1 MVTDWISREVCRLER
16 KYNEPDPLA
25 LCERMGI
32 LVLFQPMGTYTG
44 ACKGFFLS
52 QSRMRSITI
61 NSDLP
66 EPLQRVIAAHE
77 LGHAVLH
84 RKEAGVCQLPI
95 FPKARPSEAAHL
107 VSLCARLL
115 RHNRPALLHLQSPQV
130 RSTAETCLYRSC
142 FSAASSQPPVFL
154 FSLFILPPDRCPV
167 CVRYFPDVSSF

>member
-1 MVTDWISREVCRLER
+1 
-16 KYNEPDPLA
+16 
-25 LCERMGI
+25 MGI

-84 RKEAGVCQLPI
+84 RKEAGVSAFHDFAL
-95 FPKARPSEAAHL
+95 FDRTSAKEYEANVFAAEL
-107 VSLCARLL
+107 LLDDREVMERLREDRSFFGFAQSLRVPPELLDFKLRILKRKGYDVIDPPLAAPGSFLKDVEMGVSR
-115 RHNRPALLHLQSPQV
+115 
-130 RSTAETCLYRSC
+130 
-142 FSAASSQPPVFL
+142 
-154 FSLFILPPDRCPV
+154 I
-167 CVRYFPDVSSF
+167 